1 MKQSIQRI
9 SRSMIIGA
17 ACIGVSFTAFADG
30 HLAKAVSNEARPA
43 DEIAR
48 DAGRKPAAVL
58 GYLGLEPGM
67 TVFDYGAGGGYYT
80 AILSRAVGEK
90 GKVHALIGK
99 QFWPRIKD
107 TVGPRFKA
115 LGNVDTF
122 IGSMPEFDGPDN
134 SVDIMM
140 ISLIYHHL
148 HFNAESGDKAPGFA
162 NDIYKGALR
171 VLKPGA
177 VFAIIEHQAPDGT
190 ARSASAAN
198 HRAALE
204 NAITDLKAAG
214 FEYIGSSDLLANAD
228 DPQNIPFRDLKS
240 GRDTSQRFIA
250 KFRKPA

>member
-9 SRSMIIGA
+9 SRSVIIGA
-17 ACIGVSFTAFADG
+17 ACLGVSFTAFADG
-30 HLAKAVSNEARPA
+30 HLAKAVSNDARPA

-58 GYLGLEPGM
+58 GYLGLETGM
-67 TVFDYGAGGGYYT
+67 TVFEYGASGGYYT
-80 AILSRAVGEK
+80 AIISDAVGEK
-90 GKVHALIGK
+90 GKVHAQIGER
-99 QFWPRIKD
+99 FWPRLKD
-107 TVGPRFKA
+107 TVGPRHKA
-115 LGNVDTF
+115 LGNVDTYVGAMGDF
-122 IGSMPEFDGPDN
+122 KGTDN
-134 SVDIMM
+134 SVDMM
-140 ISLIYHHL
+140 IISLIYHHL
-148 HFNAESGDKAPGFA
+148 HFSEETGDVAPGFA
-162 NDIYKGALR
+162 NDIYKSALR

-204 NAITDLKAAG
+204 NAITDLTAAG

-228 DPQNIPFRDLKS
+228 DPQNIPFRDLAS